1 MPITG
6 ENQFFT
12 LVRCESDEEWLEQRK
27 HGVGGSEVAAIMGL
41 SPWKTATQLWLEKTG
56 RIEPADLSGKPY
68 VEFGNIMEPVIGDW
82 YREQYPDRTVRRV
95 NAICKSLKRPWAQAS
110 LDYEVKDGLVWGV
123 LEIKTA
129 RTATDWQEGVPA
141 YYLTQIMHYMQV
153 TNRPFADVAVFFR
166 DTCEFKCFRVDYDQ
180 EDGAAV
186 QAAVDD
192 FWLNYVIPKVMPQV
206 VGTSG
211 EAAALTEYYGKG
223 DGEFKQLFDSDVDE
237 AIAAYQ
243 DAAER
248 EKQAHAEKTEA
259 ATKLIAAI
267 GDAKGIITDVAKVT
281 WVRSEREVLDQKALK
296 EHEPEVYAK
305 YSKTESRNGG
315 LRIKEL

>member
-1 MPITG
+1 
-6 ENQFFT
+6 
-12 LVRCESDEEWLEQRK
+12 
-27 HGVGGSEVAAIMGL
+27 
-41 SPWKTATQLWLEKTG
+41 
-56 RIEPADLSGKPY
+56 
-68 VEFGNIMEPVIGDW
+68 MEPVIGNW

-129 RTATDWQEGVPA
+129 RTAADWQEGVPA

-192 FWLNYVIPKVMPQV
+192 GNW
-206 VGTSG
+206 G
-211 EAAALTEYYGKG
+211 
-223 DGEFKQLFDSDVDE
+223 
-237 AIAAYQ
+237 
-243 DAAER
+243 
-248 EKQAHAEKTEA
+248 EKTPFYVDG
-259 ATKLIAAI
+259 KSFN
-267 GDAKGIITDVAKVT
+267 GDFNPNQYYAPSAESRTT
-281 WVRSEREVLDQKALK
+281 VLTFS
-296 EHEPEVYAK
+296 PEVYDILAQK
-305 YSKTESRNGG
+305 GLIIHGEGITLTRAVLVNTTTGITETIVEQPNDAPVYDLSGRRVTHPQRGIYIRRGKKFVVSTTANSR
-315 LRIKEL
+315 